1 MSLKIGDFKKILIPI
16 DGSDHSIRAAEMGIS
31 LAKLL
36 GASLTFAYVIDK
48 LMLDRFEKEKGLE
61 QLEHELSNDGERYIK
76 YVSGLAEKNGLP
88 VTSLITKGI
97 PFEQILKLQKEWQS
111 DLIVMG
117 SSGRRGADRILIG
130 SVAQHVIEYATC
142 PVLVVK

>member
-1 MSLKIGDFKKILIPI
+1 LSLEIGDYKKILIPI

-36 GASLTFAYVIDK
+36 GASITFAYVIDT
-48 LMLDRFEKEKGLE
+48 LVLDRFEKEKGLE
-61 QLEHELSNDGERYIK
+61 QLEHELNSDGERYIK
-76 YVSGLAEKNGLP
+76 YVSGLAEKTGLM
-88 VTSLITKGI
+88 VASLITKGI
-97 PFEQILKLQKEWQS
+97 PFEQILKLQKELQT